1 MENLKEK
8 TARGLMWGGIANGL
22 QQVLNL
28 AFGICL
34 GRLLLP
40 SDYGMVGMLAIFSA
54 MAAALEE
61 GGFMSALNKRK
72 NPTHEDYNSVFWF
85 STLTGLTCYAI
96 LFLCAPLIADF
107 YHRQELAPLARF
119 VFLGFLITSLNVA
132 PRAYMFRNLKVKQN
146 SLIILCALL
155 ISGTVG
161 VVMAWKGFA
170 YWGLATQTVV
180 YTGVITI
187 LSFIVTRWCPS
198 LKVSFKPVREM
209 LGFSSRLIVT
219 NVFNIINQNIF
230 PVTLGRTY
238 GDVAAGNFT
247 QANKWN
253 YMGHVTIT
261 NMLWG
266 VAQPVFTKVE
276 DDAARQLAVFR
287 KLLRFTALFSFPA
300 LFGLSLIAHEFI
312 VLALGGKWDDSATL
326 LQMLCIWGAFVPIQ
340 SLCSN
345 LIISRGRS
353 SIYMWTT
360 IALAL
365 TSLAAVLLCS
375 PLGLEWM
382 VRVFVAI
389 NILWLLV
396 WHYFVRREIGL
407 SLYALIADLLPY
419 AALAG
424 ALCIGTHF
432 LTAGMEN
439 LWLRMAAKILIVG
452 AAYCL
457 VLWASGSVI
466 FRESMEFIFRKKK
479 NAAEKNP

>member
-1 MENLKEK
+1 
-8 TARGLMWGGIANGL
+8 MWGGIANGL

-28 AFGICL
+28 VFGICL
-34 GRLLLP
+34 GRLLTP

-107 YHRQELAPLARF
+107 YHRPELAPLARF

-132 PRAYMFRNLKVKQN
+132 PRAYLFRNLKVKQN

-155 ISGTVG
+155 VSGIVG
-161 VVMAWKGFA
+161 VVMAWRGFA

-180 YTGVITI
+180 YTSVITI
-187 LSFIVTRWCPS
+187 LSFVQTRWWPS
-198 LKVSFKPVREM
+198 LKISFKPVREM
-209 LGFSSRLIVT
+209 LGFSSRLIIT
-219 NVFNIINQNIF
+219 NIFNINQNIF
-230 PVTLGRTY
+230 PVLLGRTY

-276 DDAARQLAVFR
+276 DDKGRQLAVFR
-287 KLLRFTALFSFPA
+287 KLLRFTALFCFPA

-312 VLALGGKWDDSATL
+312 VLALGAKWDDSASL

-353 SIYMWTT
+353 GVYMRTT

-365 TSLAAVLLCS
+365 TALAAVLLCK
-375 PLGLEWM
+375 PLGMVWM
-382 VRVFVAI
+382 VRVFIMI
-389 NILWLLV
+389 NIMWILV
-396 WHYFVRREIGL
+396 WHVFVRREIGL
-407 SLYALIADLLPY
+407 RLSSLIADILPY
-419 AALAG
+419 AVLAG
-424 ALCIGTHF
+424 TLCIGAHY
-432 LTAGMEN
+432 LTAEMEN
-439 LWLRMAAKILIVG
+439 LWLRMAAKILSVG

-457 VLWASGSVI
+457 VLWVSGSAI
-466 FRESMEFIFRKKK
+466 FRESLQFIFKK
-479 NAAEKNP
+479 NKVSS